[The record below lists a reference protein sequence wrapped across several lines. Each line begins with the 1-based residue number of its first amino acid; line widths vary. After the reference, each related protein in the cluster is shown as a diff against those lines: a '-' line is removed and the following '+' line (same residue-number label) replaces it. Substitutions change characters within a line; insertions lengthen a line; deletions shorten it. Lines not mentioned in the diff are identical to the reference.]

1 MDVWGQQL
9 YQKETLTQVFSC
21 EICDIFKNTFLQNSS
36 DGCFCISGITLE
48 TGLWPAKEN
57 VEYRTM
63 MLCQCIIN
71 SDFKRIAKKI
81 LKEQEKPGNLE
92 ILYHGFHSK
101 EKIRVYIKNTVNTK
115 IKMEGNS

>member
-1 MDVWGQQL
+1 M
-9 YQKETLTQVFSC
+9 
-21 EICDIFKNTFLQNSS
+21 
-36 DGCFCISGITLE
+36 TLE

-63 MLCQCIIN
+63 MLCHSIIN
-71 SDFKRIAKKI
+71 NDDKRIAKKI

-92 ILYHGFHSK
+92 ALYHRFQTTG
-101 EKIRVYIKNTVNTK
+101 EKIRVYVKNAVNTK

>member
-1 MDVWGQQL
+1 MWN
-9 YQKETLTQVFSC
+9 SC

-92 ILYHGFHSK
+92 ILYHGFHTK

-115 IKMEGNS
+115 IKMKGNS